1 MCKLKGA
8 QAVHREPSWL
18 AEGIP
23 DYIAIDVIG
32 VVPCRPC
39 VVCTRRAGL
48 SLPTFCKF
56 PPRLASAQRGGM
68 LDPDVA
74 GTGAGAIAVRGRG
87 FRIWT
92 CGEAGCLVIRTCVCG
107 ESQDTV
113 GES

>member
-1 MCKLKGA
+1 MCKLEGA
-8 QAVHREPSWL
+8 WAVHREPSRL

-23 DYIAIDVIG
+23 DYIAIDAIG

-56 PPRLASAQRGGM
+56 PPHLVSAQRGGM

-74 GTGAGAIAVRGRG
+74 GTEAGAIAVRGRS
-87 FRIWT
+87 FMIWT
-92 CGEAGCLVIRTCVCG
+92 RWEAA
-107 ESQDTV
+107 S
-113 GES
+113 

>member
-1 MCKLKGA
+1 MCKLEGA

-32 VVPCRPC
+32 VVPCRPR
-39 VVCTRRAGL
+39 VVCTRRPGL
-48 SLPTFCKF
+48 SLLTFCKF
-56 PPRLASAQRGGM
+56 PPRLVSAQRGRM
-68 LDPDVA
+68 LEPDVA
-74 GTGAGAIAVRGRG
+74 GAGAIAVRGRG

-92 CGEAGCLVIRTCVCG
+92 CGEAGCLVIRTCAWG

-113 GES
+113 GEN